1 MRLYEEGKRCVR
13 QLLHA
18 QQEGREQTETLRLL
32 KTASESLCW
41 NKLSN
46 TQSPVCP
53 TLYWVIL
60 PWISPSIH
68 PSSTKN
74 SLWEDFFTYMWIK
87 CSRYCSFI
95 IVLINLHLGSY
106 SSRTNTNT
114 FLTNPM
120 LLVSAGPLFFFH
132 LPFPFWMSK
141 ILLLEHLGWPPSLL
155 CHLDHDKY
163 SKHHMCLTPVLYSY
177 CNL

>member
-1 MRLYEEGKRCVR
+1 MIWYVLSFIKSTHWIKLMRLYEEGKRCVR
-13 QLLHA
+13 QLLQA
-18 QQEGREQTETLRLL
+18 QQEGRGQTETLRLL

-46 TQSPVCP
+46 TQSPVCE
-53 TLYWVIL
+53 LL
-60 PWISPSIH
+60 ELFFH
-68 PSSTKN
+68 
-74 SLWEDFFTYMWIK
+74 DFFTYMWIK
-87 CSRYCSFI
+87 CSRHCSFI